1 MRIRAQETTQSFR
14 MDLGSLERTF
24 DKERKRLEESSDENQ
39 EKEEEGKSQEK
50 GTTRLLRFR
59 NFRNK

>member
-1 MRIRAQETTQSFR
+1 
-14 MDLGSLERTF
+14 MDPGSLERTS
-24 DKERKRLEESSDENQ
+24 DQERKRLEESSDENQ
-39 EKEEEGKSQEK
+39 EKEEEGTSQEK

>member
-14 MDLGSLERTF
+14 MDPGSLERTS
-24 DKERKRLEESSDENQ
+24 DQERKRLEESSDENQ
-39 EKEEEGKSQEK
+39 EKEEEGTSQEK